1 MSAADAVEATAMTAR
16 ATGSPWSACLY
27 QQALSI
33 YNAVRQ
39 RVLRLK
45 QPKYLAGAVAG
56 VAYFYFFVFRHAFQQ
71 RAQRGGPG
79 LTEVVGWLHEPAIA
93 SLVLS
98 GAALALLVVLLV
110 AWVLPGD
117 RSALSFSEAEVAFLF
132 PAPMTRS
139 QLVRYKLLRAQLAIL
154 VSSVLLTVVLRRGGA
169 FGGSPLLHALGWWM
183 VLSTVRMHYIGASFA
198 HDRIRGDGGAW
209 SWLRNIATAAVVVA
223 AAVALLWWVYTHVP
237 PPQADALLPWAQQVL
252 AVPALAWV
260 LWPLKRVVAPMLA
273 PDAALF
279 WRAVPWALGVM
290 ALHFLWIVRSDAS
303 FEEAAISHAQ
313 RQAQRIAARRDGR
326 WRSAGPRKARPAP
339 FRLAGTGFPP
349 VAMLWRNLIALG
361 TTRLR
366 SYAAIPLALLAAEAW
381 LAHDPNFRPL
391 LKVFFGLGLGIAC
404 WLLVVGPMFVQRM
417 LSRVLG
423 YMDLLKASPL
433 PGWQLALGELLAPM
447 LLLTLVEWLLLAM
460 ALLSVLLGG
469 ATFVPAGTAI
479 AGAIG
484 AALLV
489 PPLCGLLLCLPF
501 AGVLLFPAWV
511 GRPRGGGGVEVMGQ
525 RLIFFGG
532 YVLVLAVSLLPA
544 VIVGGIVAG
553 GVYWAMGPIAA
564 LPVFGVVGAAV
575 LAGELTIAVRWL
587 GRRIERYDLSQEQ
600 A

>member
-1 MSAADAVEATAMTAR
+1 MNATAAVGR
-16 ATGSPWSACLY
+16 GSPWSACLY
-27 QQALSI
+27 QQALSV

-45 QPKYLAGAVAG
+45 QPKYLMGAVAG
-56 VAYFYFFVFRHAFQQ
+56 VAYFYFFVFRHAFRE
-71 RAQRGGPG
+71 RAHRGGPG
-79 LTEVVGWLHEPAIA
+79 LAEAIGWLHDPAIA
-93 SLVLS
+93 TLVLG
-98 GAALALLVVLLV
+98 GAALVLLVVLLV

-117 RSALSFSEAEVAFLF
+117 RSAIAFSEAEVAFLF

-139 QLVRYKLLRAQLAIL
+139 QLVRYKLLRSQFAIL

-169 FGGSPLLHALGWWM
+169 FGGSAWLHAIGWWM
-183 VLSTVRMHYIGASFA
+183 VLSTVRMHYIGASFT
-198 HDRIRGDGGAW
+198 HDRIRGGEGRW
-209 SWLRNIATAAVVVA
+209 SWLRNSAAVAVVLA
-223 AAVALLWWVYTHVP
+223 AVVALLWWVRTHVP
-237 PPQADALLPWAQQVL
+237 PPQADALLPWARQVL

-260 LWPLKRVVAPMLA
+260 LWPLKLVVAPMFA
-273 PDAALF
+273 PEAALF
-279 WRAVPWALGVM
+279 WRAVPGALAVM
-290 ALHFLWIVRSDAS
+290 ALHFFWIVRSDAS
-303 FEEAAISHAQ
+303 FEEAAISHSQ

-326 WRSAGPRKARPAP
+326 WRADAPRRARPAP

-366 SYAAIPLALLAAEAW
+366 AYAAIPAVVLAAELWIAN
-381 LAHDPNFRPL
+381 DPSFRPL
-391 LKVFFGLGLGIAC
+391 LKLFFGLGLGAAG
-404 WLLVVGPMFVQRM
+404 WLLVVGPMFVQRS
-417 LSRVLG
+417 LHRVLG
-423 YMDLLKASPL
+423 YMDLLKAAPL

-447 LLLTLVEWLLLAM
+447 LLLALAEWLLLAM
-460 ALLSVLLGG
+460 ALLAVLLGG
-469 ATFVPAGTAI
+469 VHVVPAATAI
-479 AGAIG
+479 AGAVG

-501 AGVLLFPAWV
+501 AGVLLFPAWI

-544 VIVGGIVAG
+544 AIVGGIAAAA
-553 GVYWAMGPIAA
+553 VYWMAGPLAA
-564 LPVFGVVGAAV
+564 LPVFGAVAAAV
-575 LAGELTIAVRWL
+575 LAGELTVAVRWL

>member
-1 MSAADAVEATAMTAR
+1 MNAAAAGGA
-16 ATGSPWSACLY
+16 GSPWSACLY

-39 RVLRLK
+39 RLLRLK

-56 VAYFYFFVFRHAFQQ
+56 VAYFYFFVFRHALQE
-71 RAQRGGPG
+71 RAQRNGPG
-79 LTEVVGWLHEPAIA
+79 LSEAVGWLHDPAIA
-93 SLVLS
+93 TLVLG
-98 GAALALLVVLLV
+98 GAALVLLVVLLV
-110 AWVLPGD
+110 AWLLPGD
-117 RSALSFSEAEVAFLF
+117 RSAIAFSEAEVAFLF

-139 QLVRYKLLRAQLAIL
+139 QLVRYKLLRSQLAIL

-169 FGGSPLLHALGWWM
+169 LGGSAWLHAIGWWI

-198 HDRIRGDGGAW
+198 HDRIRGGGGRW
-209 SWLRNIATAAVVVA
+209 GWLRNSAAIVVVLAAVV
-223 AAVALLWWVYTHVP
+223 ALVWWVRTHVP
-237 PPQADALLPWAQQVL
+237 PPQADALLPWAREVL

-260 LWPLKRVVAPMLA
+260 LWPLKLVVAPMLA
-273 PDAALF
+273 GDATSF

-290 ALHFLWIVRSDAS
+290 ALHFAWVVRSDAS

-313 RQAQRIAARRDGR
+313 RQARRIAARRDGR
-326 WRSAGPRKARPAP
+326 WREDTPRKARAAP
-339 FRLAGTGFPP
+339 FRLAGAGFPP

-366 SYAAIPLALLAAEAW
+366 TYAAIPAAVLAFELW
-381 LAHDPNFRPL
+381 IAHDPDFRPL
-391 LKVFFGLGLGIAC
+391 LKLFFGLGLGIAG
-404 WLLVVGPMFVQRM
+404 WLLVVGPMFVQRS
-417 LSRVLG
+417 LHRVLE
-423 YMDLLKASPL
+423 YMDLLKAAPL

-447 LLLTLVEWLLLAM
+447 LLLSLAEWLLLAM
-460 ALLSVLLGG
+460 ALLAVLLGG
-469 ATFVPAGTAI
+469 VPAVPGGSAI

-501 AGVLLFPAWV
+501 AGVLLFPAWI

-532 YVLVLAVSLLPA
+532 YVLVLVVSLLPA
-544 VIVGGIVAG
+544 AIVGGLVAAV
-553 GVYWAMGPIAA
+553 VYWMAGPLVA
-564 LPVFGVVGAAV
+564 LPVFGVVAAAV
-575 LAGELTIAVRWL
+575 LAGELMIAVRWL
-587 GRRIERYDLSQEQ
+587 GRRIERYDLSLEQ